1 MKAVVTGAKGMLG
14 QDLCPVFEDAGI
26 FVNSF
31 GSKELD
37 VTNYDE
43 TRQIIGEISPQII
56 VNLAAYTNVDKT
68 EEDYD
73 NALRVNY
80 EGAKNLAKVSKET
93 GAILIHASTDY
104 VFDGTKNSP
113 YAPSDKTNPINKYGL
128 SKLKGEEAII
138 ENTDKFY
145 IVRTS
150 WLYGGLNGFSGNHFV
165 KTMLNLKDKD
175 EIKVVNDQTGSPT
188 YTVDLALGMLMLL
201 SKPFGIY
208 HITGEGETTWY
219 NFAKEIFDIEKLN
232 VNLKP
237 CTTKDF
243 SRPARRPAYS
253 VLENSIQT
261 RHWKDAL
268 KEYLDYTRS
277 LNKGNEEL

>member
-1 MKAVVTGAKGMLG
+1 
-14 QDLCPVFEDAGI
+14 
-26 FVNSF
+26 
-31 GSKELD
+31 
-37 VTNYDE
+37 
-43 TRQIIGEISPQII
+43 
-56 VNLAAYTNVDKT
+56 
-68 EEDYD
+68 
-73 NALRVNY
+73 
-80 EGAKNLAKVSKET
+80 
-93 GAILIHASTDY
+93 
-104 VFDGTKNSP
+104 
-113 YAPSDKTNPINKYGL
+113 
-128 SKLKGEEAII
+128 
-138 ENTDKFY
+138 
-145 IVRTS
+145 
-150 WLYGGLNGFSGNHFV
+150 
-165 KTMLNLKDKD
+165 MLNLKDKD